1 MLKAK
6 RGFLVPLQM
15 LKSEAR
21 TAYLQQRAQIT
32 LKQQAIWDDLLL
44 INLQQLSM
52 PPLHAVFSYAAI
64 ERRKEISTDA
74 ILSYLEFRNPG
85 LQIAYPVYD
94 ARSSLME
101 AVWVDEN
108 TLFSVNEFGISEPT
122 DGRVAQPRELDLVF
136 VPLLCFDE
144 RGYRVGYGKGVYDR
158 YLKEVRPDAL
168 LVGLSYFEPVPLI
181 ADTDKFDVPL
191 NYCITPQG
199 IYEF

>member
-1 MLKAK
+1 
-6 RGFLVPLQM
+6 M

-21 TAYLQQRAQIT
+21 TEYLQKRAQIT
-32 LKQQAIWDDLLL
+32 VKQQSIWDDLLL
-44 INLQQLSM
+44 IRTQQLPL
-52 PPLHAVFSYAAI
+52 PPLHAIFSYAAI
-64 ERRKEISTDA
+64 ERRKEIDTDA

-85 LQIAYPVYD
+85 VRIAYPVYD
-94 ARSSLME
+94 PLTSQMQ
-101 AVWVDEN
+101 AVWVDEG
-108 TLFSVNEFGISEPT
+108 TVFSVNEFGIPEP
-122 DGRVAQPRELDLVF
+122 GNGPVAQPRELDLVF

-168 LVGLSYFEPVPLI
+168 LVGLSYFEPVPHI

-191 NYCITPQG
+191 NYCITPQR

>member
-1 MLKAK
+1 
-6 RGFLVPLQM
+6 M

-21 TAYLQQRAQIT
+21 TAYLEKRARIT

-44 INLQQLSM
+44 IQVQQLPL

-85 LQIAYPVYD
+85 MQVAYPVYD
-94 ARSSLME
+94 APTSLMK
-101 AVWVDEN
+101 AVWVDDN
-108 TLFSVNEFGISEPT
+108 TLFGVNEFGISEPLE
-122 DGRVAQPRELDLVF
+122 GPVAEPAELDLVF

-158 YLKEVRPDAL
+158 YLKEVRQEAL
-168 LVGLSYFEPVPLI
+168 LVGLSYFEPVPQI

-191 NYCITPQG
+191 NYCITPQR